1 MNVEERVR
9 RALHEDA
16 SKLEVPPRPSLANLE
31 RSNRRSRWAW
41 AAAAAVV
48 VAASVAV
55 AVVATGLV
63 PENTVTIGPGDEPT
77 SLGTPPDALR
87 FDDDEV
93 FAEGTRDGV
102 RWIAAA
108 TGGEHPCVGVQ
119 VDLGDKRLAS
129 SECGPL
135 HTAPIRATH
144 QTDPEAGVLAIAGW
158 VSEEVARVVWELPDE
173 TRDLPLEQREGLPGR
188 VFGAA
193 ASPGEDVSVLWAY
206 DDTGHQLGGTGV
218 PGAHEPNGDQQDAVD

>member
-16 SKLEVPPRPSLANLE
+16 SKLEVPPRPSLTDLE
-31 RSNRRSRWAW
+31 RPKGRNRWVW

-48 VAASVAV
+48 AASVVV
-55 AVVATGLV
+55 AVVAVGLM
-63 PENTVTIGPGDEPT
+63 PENTVTIGPGGSPT
-77 SLGTPPDALR
+77 SPGVPDGALL
-87 FDDDEV
+87 FAEGEV
-93 FAEGTRDGV
+93 FAEGTRDEVG
-102 RWIAAA
+102 WIAVA

-129 SECGPL
+129 SACGPL
-135 HTAPIRATH
+135 RTSPIRATH
-144 QTDPEAGVLAIAGW
+144 QTDPDAGVVAIAGW
-158 VSEEVARVVWELPDE
+158 VSDEVARVVWELPDE
-173 TRDLPLEQREGLPGR
+173 TRDLRLERHDGLPGR

-206 DDTGHQLGGTGV
+206 DDTGRQLGGTGV
-218 PGAHEPNGDQQDAVD
+218 PGAHESNEDQQDAAD